1 MKKYKIVLTI
11 IFLSSLLLFFCLFL
25 FPRKEINVQIASGF
39 LPQQQLSFLPS
50 ANLNDLKP
58 ALQEYKLFH
67 NLKCEID
74 INSLVAEGIIINKNL
89 DDNQCFFKSKF
100 I

>member
-50 ANLNDLKP
+50 A
-58 ALQEYKLFH
+58 A
-67 NLKCEID
+67 
-74 INSLVAEGIIINKNL
+74 
-89 DDNQCFFKSKF
+89 FFDEFTSSISF
-100 I
+100 IAVFFSVLIVS